1 MNVIELHHV
10 SAQQGTE
17 IISGTIGF
25 VRLYGTM
32 DPYQKEAYKSLNELQ
47 GLHNTRNQGTLS
59 LRKE

>member
-1 MNVIELHHV
+1 MPGGMNVIELHRV

-32 DPYQKEAYKSLNELQ
+32 DPYQKEAYKS
-47 GLHNTRNQGTLS
+47 
-59 LRKE
+59 K